1 MRHAAAAHSFGGR
14 AQRLGS
20 RNGHRHRHGHRHA
33 HHAGSGSSS
42 GQSNHVRLMH
52 GLLLEDAQ
60 IVDVL
65 QKGFVCGEHLDAVEV
80 LLQLLNVALLLGPSV
95 LEPSDHLRIGETQR
109 GGDLVTIG
117 GRQILLVEETL
128 LQLEDLMVGEGGAR
142 LALLLRLRT
151 VREYVQVRLICKRDR
166 ERERGRLVRVQ
177 Q

>member
-42 GQSNHVRLMH
+42 GQSNHVRLVH

-65 QKGFVCGEHLDAVEV
+65 QKGFVRGEYLDAVEV

-95 LEPSDHLRIGETQR
+95 LEPSDHLRIGESQR

-128 LQLEDLMVGEGGAR
+128 LQLEDLMVCEGGAR

-151 VREYVQVRLICKRDR
+151 VREYVQVRLICKR
-166 ERERGRLVRVQ
+166 ERERLVRVLQ
-177 Q
+177 